1 MFNQQYFDSYI
12 SKNALYFVKYGK
24 GGVLICLEEQEAL
37 GLADKFNQR
46 NDLDSF
52 LRNHLCKVS
61 SVKIITKGYYSI
73 TLELSSS
80 HKLTRHIYESE
91 VTVEVY
97 SQA

>member
-24 GGVLICLEEQEAL
+24 GGVLICLEEKEAFD
-37 GLADKFNQR
+37 LADKFNQR
-46 NDLDSF
+46 NDFDSF
-52 LRNHLCKVS
+52 LGNHLYTVS

-80 HKLTRHIYESE
+80 HKLTRHIHEGE
-91 VTVEVY
+91 VTIEVY
-97 SQA
+97 S